1 MTVGAGQTLALT
13 QSMLPSV
20 LDPGRLSAVRGLATG
35 GDLFSVLIPGVPDN
49 AWDARP
55 VSLTLGGLLEPR
67 RGAGRQHHGRGR
79 RSADGGQNFSTRGA
93 IRLAG
98 GTITQQEFCRPL
110 YQSFSSGNAIT
121 TVTPL
126 GIRALSDI
134 FSVNDDGTISQNAA
148 STYSSSLTNAQL
160 AGAGDTINQ
169 HPIYFLGTLDADQG
183 VVLAPGSVTDLSGT
197 SIRNP
202 YAVDPQTGAPI
213 AAGRIVAGGTLATD
227 PRAALPGQTLFRAQT
242 GSTYSVLVAGT
253 GANTA
258 ALNAFAKRR
267 DLVID
272 PGATLDLAG
281 ASDVYDLPAASDS
294 ASMTVSNLMPTP
306 VWSSAGTLS
315 AGAGATLT
323 GATILAQGG
332 APQAEGGHARPS
344 RSRADAA
351 RSGNADGESR
361 FRRHDRGFRLRYA
374 GRDRQRQFERRR
386 DARARPR
393 LLPRKP
399 PRHTRRL
406 HHPCVVG
413 QRPGPAT
420 RCCRRSRP
428 VAASK
433 STRLMSGSSA
443 MWTESAI
450 LCRAPREAAAS
461 SSMPMRSTSP
471 VRSCSTS
478 RSPARRSTPAATF
491 A

>member
-1 MTVGAGQTLALT
+1 M
-13 QSMLPSV
+13 SK
-20 LDPGRLSAVRGLATG
+20 
-35 GDLFSVLIPGVPDN
+35 
-49 AWDARP
+49 
-55 VSLTLGGLLEPR
+55 LLNE
-67 RGAGRQHHGRGR
+67 
-79 RSADGGQNFSTRGA
+79 GA

-98 GTITQQEFCRPL
+98 GTITQQEVLPTL

-258 ALNAFAKRR
+258 ALNASQSGR

-294 ASMTVSNLMPTP
+294 ASMTVSNLMPH
-306 VWSSAGTLS
+306 AGLEFGRHVVGRGRRN
-315 AGAGATLT
+315 ADRRHHPGPGRCAA
-323 GATILAQGG
+323 
-332 APQAEGGHARPS
+332 AEGGTLVLLDPVLTQHDPATPTGNLVSADMIEDSGFDTLVAIGSVNSNGDATLALGRGFFLAS
-344 RSRADAA
+344 RLDTQDGSIILASSGNGPASDTLLPTVKAGGRLEIDAPYVGLVSNVDGISNPLQGATGSGSVVFNADAI
-351 RSGNADGESR
+351 DI
-361 FRRHDRGFRLRYA
+361 
-374 GRDRQRQFERRR
+374 
-386 DARARPR
+386 
-393 LLPRKP
+393 
-399 PRHTRRL
+399 T
-406 HHPCVVG
+406 
-413 QRPGPAT
+413 
-420 RCCRRSRP
+420 
-428 VAASK
+428 
-433 STRLMSGSSA
+433 
-443 MWTESAI
+443 
-450 LCRAPREAAAS
+450 
-461 SSMPMRSTSP
+461 